1 MIYFKLSASVDLQ
14 IWDVVKVPFI
24 GGGVIRRTRSFWVFS
39 YAGVLGLIVLEYTAT
54 HILQAVM

>member
-1 MIYFKLSASVDLQ
+1 MLLKFRLL
-14 IWDVVKVPFI
+14 

-39 YAGVLGLIVLEYTAT
+39 YAGVFGLIVLEYTAT